1 MNIIKVSS
9 KSNARNVAAA
19 ISGLLKEEDA
29 VEVHSI
35 GAGSLNQAIKGVII
49 ARGFLAPTGVNIS
62 ITPSF
67 LNVDI
72 AGEEKTAIKLL
83 IESK

>member
-9 KSNARNVAAA
+9 KSNAKSVASA
-19 ISGLLKEEDA
+19 IAGLLKEEHTI
-29 VEVHSI
+29 ELHSI
-35 GAGSLNQAIKGVII
+35 GAGSLNQAIKGIII
-49 ARGFLAPTGVNIS
+49 ARGFLAPTGANIN

-83 IESK
+83 LRIE

>member
-9 KSNARNVAAA
+9 KSNPKSLAAA
-19 ISGLLKEEDA
+19 IAGLLKENNA

-35 GAGSLNQAIKGVII
+35 GAGSLNQAIKGTII
-49 ARGFLAPTGVNIS
+49 ARGFLAPTGVDIT

-72 AGEEKTAIKLL
+72 SGEEKTAIKLL